1 VRPLALRTQLTVFY
15 TAILALLLS
24 ALGFTYYQVLARQ
37 LDADATADLE
47 EITSGLHGYLRFP
60 NGAPALIYD
69 RTDPEQVAFVE
80 GATRYYQIYDA
91 SNGQLLAQSPALG
104 PLGLHYTP
112 AEVQAFRQAPS
123 IVDMQTDHGRIRLSN
138 SVLSPAA
145 GRTYL
150 LQVGVS
156 LDTIDGALRRFVRL
170 LLWSMPTGAFLALA
184 LGRWMAARALAPLVR
199 MAGATRGID
208 LAGLERRIPLRGTR
222 DELDDVAHA
231 FNDTLARLEQAVG
244 EMRQFSAAIA
254 HELRTPLAVL
264 RGQTELALMQARSVE
279 DHQRALRD
287 QLEELDTLS
296 RLVNQLLT
304 LARAEA
310 GEIPLARAPVNL
322 SALAISIVDQIDPV
336 AQAKNVRLSI
346 DAPGDLHVLGDAE
359 WLERLQLNLLDNA
372 IKFTPD
378 GGRITVRVVD
388 EGSHVIL
395 EVRDTGAGIAPE
407 ALPHLFERFF
417 RGDPARSATSEGAGL
432 GLSLVKWIA
441 DRHGATL
448 SVDSRLNEGS
458 TFAVRIPRG
467 PKPSEA

>member
-37 LDADATADLE
+37 LDADASAHLE

-60 NGAPALIYD
+60 NGTPSLFFD

-80 GATRYYQIYDA
+80 GATRYYQVYDA
-91 SNGQLLAQSPALG
+91 SSGQLLVQSPALA
-104 PLGLHYTP
+104 PLGLHYTA
-112 AEVQAFRQAPS
+112 AEVQAFRDSPATL
-123 IVDMQTDHGRIRLSN
+123 DMETDHGRIRLSN
-138 SVLSPAA
+138 SVLSPGG
-145 GRTYL
+145 GRAYL

-156 LDTIDGALRRFVRL
+156 LDTVDRTLRRFVRL
-170 LLWSMPTGAFLALA
+170 LLWSLPTGAFLALA
-184 LGRWMAARALAPLVR
+184 VGRWMAARALAPLVR
-199 MAGATRGID
+199 MAEATRGID
-208 LAGLERRIPLRGTR
+208 VAGLERRIALRGAR
-222 DELDDVAHA
+222 DELDEVGHA
-231 FNDTLARLEQAVG
+231 FNETLARLEQAVG

-264 RGQTELALMQARSVE
+264 RGQTELALMQARSPE
-279 DHQRALRD
+279 DYQRALRD

-296 RLVNQLLT
+296 RLVSQLLT

-310 GEIPLARAPVNL
+310 GEIPIARAPVNL
-322 SALAISIVDQIDPV
+322 SALAVSIVEQLDPV
-336 AQAKNVRLSI
+336 ALAKGVTLSI
-346 DAPGDLHVLGDAE
+346 DAAGEVTVLGDAE
-359 WLERLQLNLLDNA
+359 WLERLLLNLLDNA

-378 GGRITVRVVD
+378 GGRISVRIADQGGDAV
-388 EGSHVIL
+388 L
-395 EVRDTGAGIAPE
+395 EVRDTGVGIAPE

-441 DRHGATL
+441 ERHGAAL
-448 SVDSRLNEGS
+448 SVDSRPNLGS
-458 TFAVRIPRG
+458 TFLIRIPRC
-467 PKPSEA
+467 